1 MRVRVYAYII
11 RIALVRFGVNMANFD
26 IIKSKIGNTPLV
38 YLDTWGKARVF
49 GKLESVNPTG
59 SIKDRAAYNM
69 LRRAFEEGKIDKGDT
84 IVEPTSGNT
93 GIGLAFVGREVGL
106 RVVLTMPASMSVER
120 VEKLKQYGAEVIL
133 TDARLG
139 MQGAVAKARQLAVE
153 GAFMPSQFDNPA
165 NREIHRLTTGPE
177 IFGALPSARYIVSP
191 VGSGGTAMGIK
202 DFIVQEGFDAQVFA
216 VEPEKSRVLLGEAAH
231 AHKIQGIGA
240 NFVPSIVDIELLD
253 GILHVSDEDAYFATK
268 ELKEK
273 YGLFCGISSGA
284 ALVGAKQLAAYCE
297 GDIVIILPD
306 SGDRYQSTGVF
317 DA

>member
-1 MRVRVYAYII
+1 
-11 RIALVRFGVNMANFD
+11 MATFD
-26 IIKSKIGNTPLV
+26 VIQSKIGNTPLV
-38 YLDTWGKARVF
+38 YLDTFGKARVF

-69 LRRAFEEGKIDKGDT
+69 LRRAFESGQIAKGDV

-93 GIGLAFVGREVGL
+93 GIGLAYVGREVGL
-106 RVVLTMPASMSVER
+106 KVVLTMPASMSVER

-139 MQGAVAKARQLAVE
+139 MQGAVAKAKELAE
-153 GAFMPSQFDNPA
+153 KGAFMPAQFDNPA
-165 NREIHRLTTGPE
+165 NREIHFLTTAPE
-177 IFGALPSARYIVSP
+177 IFGALPSTAYVVSP
-191 VGSGGTAMGIK
+191 LGSGGTAMGIK
-202 DFIVQEGFDAQVFA
+202 DFILAEGFSTQVMA
-216 VEPEKSRVLLGEAAH
+216 VEPEKSRVLLGEPAH

-240 NFVPSIVDIELLD
+240 NFVPTIVDVAMLD
-253 GILHVSDEDAYFATK
+253 GVLHVTDEDAYFATK

-284 ALVGAKQLAAYCE
+284 SLAAAKQLAAYVE

-306 SGDRYQSTGVF
+306 SGDRYASTGVF